1 MTSREKKKFQ
11 QTHDRELQD
20 YHRKRSELLEI
31 FPDGHVP
38 SEETLERKKSAL
50 MTEQNEK
57 NELYQQAKTE
67 SDELNYCRQTLED
80 YRHNELA
87 AERKKAEALE

>member
-1 MTSREKKKFQ
+1 VGHETPRFV
-11 QTHDRELQD
+11 
-20 YHRKRSELLEI
+20 LE
-31 FPDGHVP
+31 
-38 SEETLERKKSAL
+38 SKKSAL
-50 MTEQNEK
+50 IAEQTEK

-87 AERKKAEALE
+87 TERKKTEALE